1 MESTAV
7 ENCVVSQGRILGIV
21 LDVSLRHHE
30 GRRILDSVKECLVNF
45 VRETLQAE
53 DIFYLYHPEIIETVE
68 DVGVIVSAIGN
79 YETDGWLID
88 LRHALEQTS
97 YVMAAEDEDYERI
110 FLYVTDR
117 VQKNND
123 LKRILS
129 FEKRDQTGCGFL
141 FIGIGNQYNRD
152 ILSLLEEENECVT
165 YSHLDDPRDLYSI
178 LMG

>member
-1 MESTAV
+1 MESTTV
-7 ENCVVSQGRILGIV
+7 EDCVVSQGKILGVV
-21 LDVSLRHHE
+21 LDVSLRHHK
-30 GRRILDSVKECLVNF
+30 GRRILDSVKGCLIDF
-45 VRETLQAE
+45 VRETMQAE
-53 DIFYLYHPEIIETVE
+53 DIFYLYHPEVIETIE

-79 YETDGWLID
+79 YETDGWLVD

-110 FLYVTDR
+110 FLYITDR

-123 LKRILS
+123 IKRILS
-129 FEKRDQTGCGFL
+129 FEKRDQTGCEFL

-152 ILSLLEEENECVT
+152 VLSVLDEENECVT
-165 YSHLDDPRDLYSI
+165 YSHLHSPRDLYSN

>member
-1 MESTAV
+1 MEESTK
-7 ENCVVSQGRILGIV
+7 NDCVVSQGRILGVV
-21 LDVSLRHHE
+21 LDISLRHYE

-45 VRETLQAE
+45 TKETLQAE

-68 DVGVIVSAIGN
+68 DVGNIVSAIGN
-79 YETDGWLID
+79 YETDGWLVD

-97 YVMAAEDEDYERI
+97 YVMSAEDEDYERI
-110 FLYVTDR
+110 FLYITDR

-129 FEKRDQTGCGFL
+129 FEKRDQTGCDFL
-141 FIGIGNQYNRD
+141 FIGIGNQYNREV
-152 ILSLLEEENECVT
+152 LSVLDDESECVT
-165 YSHLDDPRDLYSI
+165 YSHLDDPQDLYSI